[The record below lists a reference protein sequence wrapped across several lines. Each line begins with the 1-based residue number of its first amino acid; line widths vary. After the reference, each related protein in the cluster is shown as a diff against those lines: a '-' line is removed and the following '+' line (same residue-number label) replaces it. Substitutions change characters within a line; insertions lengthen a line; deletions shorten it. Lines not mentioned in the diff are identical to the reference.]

1 SGRGRRSSGGP
12 VPVRGAR
19 GRTRGRPLLGHRH
32 DGPAPGRPLA
42 GDPADD
48 RAGRGT
54 PTGPARR
61 GGGAGP
67 TGRIARLRNM
77 LTRAGGEQRHRD
89 RVSGAPPPIRPRTGG
104 GRGAGSATHALRR
117 LPVATAAPRHG
128 RRVRGATRPSAL
140 MRFRRH
146 IPPVRE
152 WKLPAFDRLGARRWG
167 LALLGALLG
176 GYLTAYLLL
185 FPAPLLHGHGVVPRV
200 LGLSLQEASDQLRK
214 AGLTV
219 AQVESVQAAAP
230 PGVAM
235 LTRPAATSVLSP
247 GAPVTVVV
255 SRGAPTIAV
264 ADLLGLSQADARTRL
279 ELDGL
284 TLGTVTRRRTSDA

>member
-1 SGRGRRSSGGP
+1 
-12 VPVRGAR
+12 
-19 GRTRGRPLLGHRH
+19 
-32 DGPAPGRPLA
+32 
-42 GDPADD
+42 
-48 RAGRGT
+48 
-54 PTGPARR
+54 
-61 GGGAGP
+61 
-67 TGRIARLRNM
+67 
-77 LTRAGGEQRHRD
+77 
-89 RVSGAPPPIRPRTGG
+89 
-104 GRGAGSATHALRR
+104 
-117 LPVATAAPRHG
+117 
-128 RRVRGATRPSAL
+128 

-152 WKLPAFDRLGARRWG
+152 WRLPALDKLGARRWG

-214 AGLTV
+214 SGLQVQDGGSEAHPTAPQGTVVWQDPPPGVSAPAGLRVTLVSSEGPPKIPVPDVAGLSGELARRLIAAAGLTV
-219 AQVESVQAAAP
+219 AAQVESVQAAAA
-230 PGVAM
+230 PGIVM

-264 ADLLGLSQADARTRL
+264 PDLLGLSQADARTRL

-284 TLGTVTRRRTSDA
+284 DLGTVTRRRTRDANPGTVVGQKPAAATLAAPGTVVDIVVARSP